1 MALNVTH
8 SVCDVF
14 RRRIQA
20 GEMKVGDAFPSIRR
34 VAAQHNLAHATAV
47 RVIDQLIAEGYIE
60 RHGKRPAVVR
70 GVPKRSLMT
79 GLVYAADEA
88 NFKHPAT
95 TKLLYAL
102 TEAHMD
108 HGHRMQMLPVRYD
121 WVH

>member
-108 HGHRMQMLPVRYD
+108 HGHRMQMLPLRIV
-121 WVH
+121 